1 MANGTPIRLIQRNGG
16 IFELYVT
23 TLTMNVDRKFNP
35 KPLPYSGSHRV
46 ASDANLSR
54 ATIQLEGVVTDDDVA
69 YQSSVTKALAQVD
82 FSWTKSA
89 LSSRVMT
96 TSDYESLV
104 RKGSTHYDT
113 TTVADAP
120 YLKIDDNN
128 SIYMISHPT
137 DASGVGPGGEDWVN
151 VYNSSASPPTV
162 ASIANAFKTIIDSYS
177 GYEAFLTTS
186 PYTSQPTTL
195 LNIRRLTNGN
205 ADKYP
210 KWKQTGYNSS
220 DPDIV
225 RKFVGYNENSDT
237 SSFSAGDKV
246 QRLWG
251 VLNNSQDGGSGNNR
265 GGGDYIIGIQI
276 PFDSMVNAASGEKYS
291 AVNHFMTTGSTTLRN
306 VERKDVGNALAA
318 GTVFDDSKN
327 SYTGIKGG
335 VDSAT
340 FVRLGGEPL
349 YQFTIIF
356 LPADVI
362 L

>member
-1 MANGTPIRLIQRNGG
+1 
-16 IFELYVT
+16 
-23 TLTMNVDRKFNP
+23 VDRKFNP

-54 ATIQLEGVVTDDDVA
+54 ATIQLEGVITDDDVA

-82 FSWTKSA
+82 FSWTKST

-162 ASIANAFKTIIDSYS
+162 ASIASAFQSIIDSYS

-186 PYTSQPTTL
+186 PFSSQATTL

-205 ADKYP
+205 AKKYP